1 MAISLGKVATSP
13 TVFESVSVTVV
24 FLLLVV
30 LEVVAKAAAVYARE
44 SAVVAST
51 WFKAF
56 FKASIIAELSP

>member
-1 MAISLGKVATSP
+1 ML
-13 TVFESVSVTVV
+13 SVTAV

-56 FKASIIAELSP
+56 FKAAIIAELAP